1 MEWLFNFMTVPSN
14 GLTIL
19 CIALSIAVGLILSK
33 IKIAGFSI
41 GITWILFVGIL
52 MSAFGVHFDM
62 QTIGIVKDFGLIL
75 FIFAVGFQVG
85 PTFFSS
91 FKNGGLKLNALAI
104 AIVFLGVVVTMVI
117 SLICNVPMEVMSGV
131 YSGAISSTPGMS
143 AAQQAVGALGHDT
156 ADVIANGYAVTYPIG
171 VLGPIVTC
179 ILIRRFCKIRIDI
192 EECET
197 LNYTDDLR
205 EESVLSKPT
214 SSKLLIV
221 FVGIMV
227 GVFIG
232 SVPIPLGLDCPVK
245 LGYAGGPLIVA
256 ILLGHFGVRK
266 GWVTT
271 TFVNGEG
278 ITMIREIGI
287 AIFLACVGLSAG
299 GSFVSTIVNGGYMWI
314 LYGLFITMIP
324 VVSVGFFARRKMN
337 VNYFTLIGLA
347 GGATTNTPVLAFA
360 KCESDKDDNHLS
372 SVSYA
377 TVYPLTV
384 FLRIVTAQLMVILAV

>member
-1 MEWLFNFMTVPSN
+1 MTVPSN

-179 ILIRRFCKIRIDI
+179 ILIRRFCKIHIDI

-287 AIFLACVGLSAG
+287 AIFS
-299 GSFVSTIVNGGYMWI
+299 
-314 LYGLFITMIP
+314 
-324 VVSVGFFARRKMN
+324 
-337 VNYFTLIGLA
+337 
-347 GGATTNTPVLAFA
+347 
-360 KCESDKDDNHLS
+360 
-372 SVSYA
+372 
-377 TVYPLTV
+377 
-384 FLRIVTAQLMVILAV
+384 